1 MRYMYIAEGYLY
13 ADLIAARPRYAQTSN
28 TLQARKSQT
37 AKAVRIPSSS
47 TIKQSDMQLINIS
60 RSIQALP
67 RKGAKVDEIPF
78 DQAST
83 GHGYAYPDF

>member
-1 MRYMYIAEGYLY
+1 MYLAEGYLY
-13 ADLIAARPRYAQTSN
+13 ADLIAARPRYLMHKHQI
-28 TLQARKSQT
+28 LYKLV
-37 AKAVRIPSSS
+37 KVRRQRQSEYLPPS

-67 RKGAKVDEIPF
+67 RKGAKVEEIPF

>member
-1 MRYMYIAEGYLY
+1 MQISSQPGQDVHKHQILYKLVKVRRQRQSEYL
-13 ADLIAARPRYAQTSN
+13 P
-28 TLQARKSQT
+28 
-37 AKAVRIPSSS
+37 PS

-67 RKGAKVDEIPF
+67 RKGAKVEEIPF